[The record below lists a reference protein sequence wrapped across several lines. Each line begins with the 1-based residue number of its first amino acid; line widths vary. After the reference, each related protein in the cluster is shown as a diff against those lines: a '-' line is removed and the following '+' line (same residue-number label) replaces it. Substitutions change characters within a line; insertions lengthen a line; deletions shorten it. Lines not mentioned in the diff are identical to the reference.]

1 MAITAFADQT
11 LLGLLPTCQPIVPLL
26 ADAGQFLSVLFVIIA
41 FVSWLWSVI
50 NGNKG
55 NVPPAAAGRAQPQPG
70 GKRVEKDLQAE
81 INRFLKN
88 VMGQQADDD
97 GDALEVIDE
106 DEPKPRPRPKS
117 KRAAEAPQRLATLR
131 TTNEED
137 STNQGPPP
145 GGRIAQRK
153 GPGSSNLGSGVR
165 QHLAEHMQ
173 NRLTKQAQ
181 EHLGHGVADKVQ
193 HDLGRFTGAEQQQ
206 RSGQAPTI
214 VAAQPSATA
223 AGVAQMM
230 KDPAGLK
237 QAFVLNLILNRPTF
251 GGTRRV
257 R

>member
-1 MAITAFADQT
+1 MPITSFADQT
-11 LLGLLPTCQPIVPLL
+11 LLGLLPTRAAIVPLL
-26 ADAGQFLSVLFVIIA
+26 ADAGQVLSVLFVIIA

-55 NVPPAAAGRAQPQPG
+55 NAPPAAAGRVQPQIG
-70 GKRVEKDLQAE
+70 GRRVEKDLQAE

-97 GDALEVIDE
+97 GDVLEVIDE
-106 DEPKPRPRPKS
+106 DEPKPRPRTKP
-117 KRAAEAPQRLATLR
+117 KRAAEPPKRLATLR
-131 TTNEED
+131 TTVEED
-137 STNQGPPP
+137 STNQGPHP

-173 NRLTKQAQ
+173 DRITKQAQ

-193 HDLGRFTGAEQQQ
+193 HDLGRFTGDEPQ
-206 RSGQAPTI
+206 RSTQAPEI
-214 VAAQPSATA
+214 AAAQPSATA
-223 AGVAQMM
+223 TGVAQMM
-230 KDPAGLK
+230 KDPTGLK
-237 QAFVLNLILNRPTF
+237 QAFVLNLILNRPAF
-251 GGTRRV
+251 GGTRRT

>member
-11 LLGLLPTCQPIVPLL
+11 LLGLRPTPVPIVPLL
-26 ADAGQFLSVLFVIIA
+26 ADVGQVLSVLFVIIA
-41 FVSWLWSVI
+41 FVSWLWNVI

-55 NVPPAAAGRAQPQPG
+55 NAPPAAAGRAQPPPG
-70 GKRVEKDLQAE
+70 GQRVEKDLQAE

-88 VMGQQADDD
+88 VMGQPADDD
-97 GDALEVIDE
+97 GDSREGIEDDE
-106 DEPKPRPRPKS
+106 LKPRPRPRP
-117 KRAAEAPQRLATLR
+117 KRAAEAPPRLATLR
-131 TTNEED
+131 TTDEED
-137 STNQGPPP
+137 STNQGPHP

-153 GPGSSNLGSGVR
+153 GPGSSNLGSDVR

-173 NRLTKQAQ
+173 DRLTKQAQ

-193 HDLGRFTGAEQQQ
+193 HDLGRFTGADQQ

-214 VAAQPSATA
+214 AAAQLSATA
-223 AGVAQMM
+223 TGVAQMM

-251 GGTRRV
+251 GGTRRI

>member
-1 MAITAFADQT
+1 MDSIFFSDS
-11 LLGLLPTCQPIVPLL
+11 LLLALLPTRQPIAPLL
-26 ADAGQFLSVLFVIIA
+26 AGAEQFLSVLFVIIA

-55 NVPPAAAGRAQPQPG
+55 NVPPVAAGRVQPQPG

-88 VMGQQADDD
+88 VMGQPADDEV
-97 GDALEVIDE
+97 LEVIED
-106 DEPKPRPRPKS
+106 DEPKPRPRPKP
-117 KRAAEAPQRLATLR
+117 KRAAEAPQRLVRLR
-131 TTNEED
+131 TTDEED

-173 NRLTKQAQ
+173 DRLAKQAQ

-193 HDLGRFTGAEQQQ
+193 HDLGRFTGAEQQ
-206 RSGQAPTI
+206 RSLQAATI
-214 VAAQPSATA
+214 VTAEPNATA
-223 AGVAQMM
+223 IGVAQMM

>member
-1 MAITAFADQT
+1 MAITAFANQT
-11 LLGLLPTCQPIVPLL
+11 LLGLLPTSAPIVPML
-26 ADAGQFLSVLFVIIA
+26 ADAGQVLSVLFVIIA
-41 FVSWLWSVI
+41 FVSWLWNVL

-55 NVPPAAAGRAQPQPG
+55 NVPPAAVGRPQAQPG

-97 GDALEVIDE
+97 GDVLEVIEE
-106 DEPKPRPRPKS
+106 DERKPRPLPKP

-131 TTNEED
+131 TSDEED
-137 STNQGPPP
+137 STNQGPHP

-173 NRLTKQAQ
+173 DRLTKQAQ

-193 HDLGRFTGAEQQQ
+193 HDLGRFTGGEQQ
-206 RSGQAPTI
+206 RSVQAPTI

-223 AGVAQMM
+223 AGVTQMM

-251 GGTRRV
+251 GGTRRI